1 MPPIVAALVPVFLM
15 IALGAALRRQGF
27 PGDAFW
33 PLAERAIF
41 YVFFPALLLHN
52 LAVTD
57 LAGFDPL
64 PLVIAVLPPTL
75 ALGALLLGVR
85 PFLPFDGPAFT
96 SIFQGALRF
105 NTFVGLGAIATLYGQ
120 PGVTLF
126 AIILAFMVPIL
137 NVLAVAVLARY
148 GAGVGASWRKQL
160 AMMFQNPLILA
171 CLIGIGLNR
180 AGIGLPFGLAPAFDM
195 LGRAALPLGLLAVG
209 AALDLSGRAVLAPAA
224 VLTTGLKLLIL
235 PAFVVLACEL
245 SGVGGLTRSVS
256 VLYAALPGSSAAYIL
271 ARQMNG
277 DAALMASIVT
287 LSTVLAFV
295 TLPLAVA
302 LLP

>member
-1 MPPIVAALVPVFLM
+1 M
-15 IALGAALRRQGF
+15 
-27 PGDAFW
+27 
-33 PLAERAIF
+33 
-41 YVFFPALLLHN
+41 
-52 LAVTD
+52 
-57 LAGFDPL
+57 
-64 PLVIAVLPPTL
+64 
-75 ALGALLLGVR
+75 
-85 PFLPFDGPAFT
+85 PFDGPAFT

-148 GAGVGASWRKQL
+148 GAGVAANWRQQL
-160 AMMFQNPLILA
+160 TLMLQNPLVLA
-171 CLIGIGLNR
+171 CLIGIGLNLT
-180 AGIGLPFGLAPAFDM
+180 GLGLPFGLAPTFDL

-209 AALDLSGRAVLAPAA
+209 AALEVSSRAILHPAA
-224 VLTTGLKLLIL
+224 VLTTGLKLLVL
-235 PAFVVLACEL
+235 PALVALACNL
-245 SGVGGLTRSVS
+245 FDIGGLTRSVS
-256 VLYAALPGSSAAYIL
+256 ILYSALPGSSAAYIL

-277 DAALMASIVT
+277 DAGLMAAVVT
-287 LSTVLAFV
+287 LSTILGFA